1 MEMSS
6 HLLSVSAV
14 YVLGFVG
21 LFAVAVLPLRVFITL
36 RRRAYLWGSSS
47 EARVALLVVGASGLL
62 AVSLGVQ
69 QVAGVF
75 RCLTEMYCGANKASG
90 WFFLVALGIL
100 YLAFELIAKVVF
112 SVARKFFG
120 VAT

>member
-1 MEMSS
+1 
-6 HLLSVSAV
+6 
-14 YVLGFVG
+14 
-21 LFAVAVLPLRVFITL
+21 
-36 RRRAYLWGSSS
+36 
-47 EARVALLVVGASGLL
+47 
-62 AVSLGVQ
+62 
-69 QVAGVF
+69 VF